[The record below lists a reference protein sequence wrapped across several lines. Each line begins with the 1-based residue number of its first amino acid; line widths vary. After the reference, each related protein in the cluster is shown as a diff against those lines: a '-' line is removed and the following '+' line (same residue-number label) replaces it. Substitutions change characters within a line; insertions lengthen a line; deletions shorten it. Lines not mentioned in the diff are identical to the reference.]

1 LVTTEAATAAA
12 ATGDDHIFF
21 DSMVMTIPLVKLDLM
36 ILTSNIEPA
45 YVYVCGL

>member
-21 DSMVMTIPLVKLDLM
+21 DSMVMTIPLVKLDL